1 MAGSRRLRRQLRV
14 DRPITRRGIDPALL
28 LDQVRTGAP
37 YVLET
42 DWDAAP
48 ERAYLRRL
56 RDYKGDELDVVSYF
70 RLCASAHWATAGCF
84 VPTDVDN
91 TIRYKLWNLEGVTLE
106 ERLAMADV
114 VIDAVRWDY
123 RPVTARKAF
132 LGEECVATHE
142 GTWFSVAAG
151 AYASLRKESPR
162 KAAEVLDVALA
173 EARRE
178 AAFFERLY
186 RGGAPIETLKATA
199 LLAHNFGDFDRV
211 MDQWGLPQDDRMRVL
226 CYDAAKPAARLFG
239 GWPALAGEINK
250 FCMAPENHRH
260 LPLRAA
266 RGLRRKAALLLPVG
280 PFYDDWGRTVA
291 REEPATVAE
300 AVRALLDGWERQKV
314 KAAGYPRGL
323 SGILDAF
330 PGGLS
335 RLAGF
340 IPSKDER
347 LLKSGPLRAAIDV
360 PRARFEAQWANLLR
374 RVPAAAG

>member
-1 MAGSRRLRRQLRV
+1 V
-14 DRPITRRGIDPALL
+14 DRPITRRGIEPALL

-37 YVLET
+37 YILEEPSAIPFIRT
-42 DWDAAP
+42 LQGFDG
-48 ERAYLRRL
+48 R
-56 RDYKGDELDVVSYF
+56 ELDVPSYF
-70 RLCASAHWATAGCF
+70 RLCMSAHWATAGCF

-91 TIRYKLWNLEGVTLE
+91 TVRFKLWNLEGVTLD

-114 VIDAVRWDY
+114 VLESLRWDY
-123 RPVTARKAF
+123 RPVTARKAR
-132 LGEECVATHE
+132 LGDELVATHE
-142 GTWFSVAAG
+142 GTWFSMAAG
-151 AYASLRKESPR
+151 AYASLRVDAPK
-162 KAAEVLDVALA
+162 KADEVLEAALG
-173 EARRE
+173 EAKRE
-178 AAFFERLY
+178 ASFFERLY
-186 RGGAPIETLKATA
+186 KSGQAIETLKATA

-211 MDQWGLPQDDRMRVL
+211 MDQWELPADDRMRVL
-226 CYDAAKPAARLFG
+226 CYDAAKPGAKLFG

-260 LPLRAA
+260 LALRAA
-266 RGLRRKAALLLPVG
+266 RGLRAKPSLLLPVG

-291 REEPATVAE
+291 REPGEVVGDAA
-300 AVRALLDGWERQKV
+300 RALLDGWERQKV

-323 SGILDAF
+323 SGILEAF

-347 LLKSGPLRAAIDV
+347 LLKSGPLRAALDV

-374 RVPAAAG
+374 RVPAAAR